1 MGRDAV
7 EHNRRMDDIAD
18 RLQARFADADGRHAE
33 DDEIGELVHLK
44 AEGFADARLQEFVP
58 LLVEHQAADA
68 LRDRGM
74 RPVDSYEPSAATPDE
89 SEAGP
94 S

>member
-1 MGRDAV
+1 
-7 EHNRRMDDIAD
+7 MDDIAD
-18 RLQARFADADGRHAE
+18 RLQARFADAEGRHAE
-33 DDEIGELVHLK
+33 DDEIDDIVRLK

-68 LRDRGM
+68 LRDRGV
-74 RPVDSYEPSAATPDE
+74 RPVGLYERSAAPPDE
-89 SEAGP
+89 SEGGP

>member
-1 MGRDAV
+1 
-7 EHNRRMDDIAD
+7 MDDIAN
-18 RLQARFADADGRHAE
+18 RLQARFADAEGRHAG
-33 DDEIGELVHLK
+33 DDEIDELVHLT

-58 LLVEHQAADA
+58 LLVEHQASDA
-68 LRDRGM
+68 LRERGM
-74 RPVDSYEPSAATPDE
+74 RRVDLDESSSATPDE